1 MQARF
6 TLHGRA
12 VYTTAMNNKDH
23 LPKLTFETQW
33 DWEAWLDAHHADV
46 PGVWLQIAK
55 KATGKPSVSY
65 VEALDSALCYG
76 WIDGQKAS
84 LDEVHWLQKFTPR
97 RPKSAWSRVN
107 CEKATAL
114 IAAGRM
120 RPAGQQQVD
129 AAKADGRWEAAYDS
143 QSAIA
148 VPADLQQELDEH
160 PDAKAFFGML
170 DSRNRYAIL
179 YRIQTAKKAETRAAR
194 IRKFVEMLSQ
204 GQKIYP

>member
-1 MQARF
+1 MP
-6 TLHGRA
+6 T
-12 VYTTAMNNKDH
+12 
-23 LPKLTFETQW
+23 LTFETQR
-33 DWEAWLDAHHADV
+33 DWEAWLDAHHADA

-55 KATGKPSVSY
+55 KAAGKLSVSY
-65 VEALDSALCYG
+65 AEALDSALCYG

-84 LDEVHWLQKFTPR
+84 MDEAHWLQKFTRR

-120 RPAGQQQVD
+120 RPAGQRQVD

-143 QSAIA
+143 QSGIA
-148 VPADLQQELDEH
+148 VPADLQQELDAQ
-160 PDAKAFFGML
+160 PAAKAFFGTL

-194 IRKFVEMLSQ
+194 IQRFVEMLSQ
-204 GQKIYP
+204 HQKIYP